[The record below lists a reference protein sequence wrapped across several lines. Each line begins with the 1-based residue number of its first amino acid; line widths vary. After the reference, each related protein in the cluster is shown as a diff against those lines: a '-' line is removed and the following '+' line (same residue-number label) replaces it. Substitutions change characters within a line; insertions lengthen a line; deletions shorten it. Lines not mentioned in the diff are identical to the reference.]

1 MANIGNKLSD
11 LFGSMLLIMIGLGLA
26 LPIQDYGAS
35 IAADNNTST
44 IAAVFYG
51 MLGWIW
57 ALVIISLGAGL
68 VIRTFKSS

>member
-1 MANIGNKLSD
+1 MASVGAKISD

-26 LPIQDYGAS
+26 LPIQSFGAE
-35 IAADNNTST
+35 IAADNNTSA

-57 ALVIISLGAGL
+57 ALVIIALGAGL
-68 VIRTFKSS
+68 VIRTFK